1 MAKGS
6 CNRMGELEPWID
18 EAFIRSIWFGMGEQ
32 VNVKMIRD
40 KFSGYVVGCDAILIM
55 KKKIDQ
61 SVVPMLDTV
70 LLNLRLRRPR
80 QRLLL

>member
-1 MAKGS
+1 LVSKYSAKLLLLPALFKPKRMAKGS

-55 KKKIDQ
+55 KKKLTNQ
-61 SVVPMLDTV
+61 
-70 LLNLRLRRPR
+70 
-80 QRLLL
+80 